1 MEILLGTKNDGKI
14 REIRRILSDLE
25 GLKLLTYREHDF
37 SSVREDGRSFYEN
50 AAQKARNIKAEVGMT
65 VLADDSGLKV
75 EALGG
80 RPGIRSSRF
89 SGEGAT
95 DAENNRKLLALMQGA
110 GSRRARF
117 RSVAVLSFPDGRE
130 WVAKGELHGRIA
142 EAPRGDGGFGYD
154 PLFVPEGYDRTLA
167 ELGPNVKDRIS
178 HRARALEQLKDKLHT
193 LLHP

>member
-1 MEILLGTKNDGKI
+1 MGTKNDGKI

-193 LLHP
+193 LLRP

>member
-193 LLHP
+193 LLRP